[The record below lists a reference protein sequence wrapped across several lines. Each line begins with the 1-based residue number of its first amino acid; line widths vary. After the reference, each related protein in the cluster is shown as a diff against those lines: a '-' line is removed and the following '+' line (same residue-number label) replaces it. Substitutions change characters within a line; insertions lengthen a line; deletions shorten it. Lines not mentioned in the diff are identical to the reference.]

1 MIGFVTMGHAHPPT
15 AKSKPVVSPVR
26 SPVQPHEAP
35 AAPLV
40 PKTLLSL
47 QRSAGNRAVQRLVGS
62 HQSSFLPRSPTP
74 VALPLQ
80 RLSAASASLAADV
93 GESKARSFGMGSTFA
108 HLHKTLAA
116 YEKLSTSED
125 AKVVIQKENL
135 LQKLGTLCARYINE
149 HRNPRSERDTA
160 RMAVARR
167 LVDEIP
173 MELVAISKQRA
184 EDKYMSN
191 FLERGSEGALTAADS
206 QSRLAASDAQDDY
219 KQKLHSQQVFK
230 SQSGIQEVNDRMAT
244 VEGKGL
250 SRAEHAAISAYSLGD
265 YKYMNAA
272 TANDTGWMEGVKA
285 SDYGKQSGWD
295 KMSNQTI
302 KEEGSLHS
310 AVAVKG
316 LAKLDPY
323 PGVTYRGEERSE
335 AEMAKKVAK
344 GNTYEFL
351 NLTST
356 SKLKDTALG
365 FSGSGGKDKVSVVW
379 VITNGGGRDIS
390 ALSLSQGE
398 DEVLLLVGTK
408 VTVVASYL
416 IDTMGE
422 TDGDQADTDFS
433 DVLEGLKRAAKRN
446 GKKYL
451 MVQANGLSAPDAGGN
466 IDVKSPTGDSMNF
479 EKRPEVED

>member
-1 MIGFVTMGHAHPPT
+1 MGHARALTTRSEPT
-15 AKSKPVVSPVR
+15 GSPVR
-26 SPVQPHEAP
+26 SPLRTYGAST
-35 AAPLV
+35 APLV
-40 PKTLLSL
+40 PETLLSL
-47 QRSAGNRAVQRLVGS
+47 QRLAGNRAVQGLVGS
-62 HQSSFLPRSPTP
+62 SQPSILPRSPTP
-74 VALPLQ
+74 GARPLQ
-80 RLSAASASLAADV
+80 RISATSASLAADV

-108 HLHKTLAA
+108 HLHKALAE
-116 YEKLSTSED
+116 YEKLGESQV
-125 AKVVIQKENL
+125 AKAVIQKENL

-149 HRNPRSERDTA
+149 HGNPRSERDKT

-184 EDKYMSN
+184 EDKYMNN

-219 KQKLHSQQVFK
+219 KQKLHANQVFNSK
-230 SQSGIQEVNDRMAT
+230 SGIQEVEDRMAM

-272 TANDTGWMEGVKA
+272 AANDTGWMEGVK
-285 SDYGKQSGWD
+285 SSSYGQQSGWG
-295 KMSNQTI
+295 KISNQSM

-310 AVAVKG
+310 AFAVKG

-335 AEMAKKVAK
+335 AEMTRKAAK
-344 GNTYEFL
+344 GETYEFL

-356 SKLKDTALG
+356 SKQKSTALG
-365 FSGSGGKDKVSVVW
+365 FSGTGGEGKVSVVW
-379 VITNGGGRDIS
+379 VFTNGGGRDIS
-390 ALSLSQGE
+390 TLSLSQGE

-416 IDTMGE
+416 IDTTGE
-422 TDGDQADTDFS
+422 TDANQADTDFP
-433 DVLEGLKRAAKRN
+433 DVLEGLRRAAKTN

-451 MVQANGLSAPDAGGN
+451 MVQANGVSAPDAGGN
-466 IDVKSPTGDSMNF
+466 IDVRSPTGDSMKF
-479 EKRPEVED
+479 EKRPQVED